1 MRNKEVLSKLK
12 DNITRIFPVIT
23 TSRLILR
30 QLTIEDVTVLHKY
43 WSDSDVLEYLSLEP
57 FANIQESLDM
67 IDILKNLYDDNQGAR
82 WVITAKDCGKVLGTC
97 GFHNFKSEHRR
108 VEMGYEL
115 GKEYWRQGIMTEAL
129 QAIIHYGF
137 DTMKYNRIEAF
148 VNFGNIR
155 SKKILEKN
163 GFKLDGLLRE
173 YEFNRSKFVDQYCYS
188 LLKSECQV

>member
-1 MRNKEVLSKLK
+1 LE
-12 DNITRIFPVIT
+12 DTNITRIFPVIT

-30 QLTIEDVTVLHKY
+30 ELTIEDAAVLHTY
-43 WSDSDVLEYLSLEP
+43 WSDPEVLEYLSLEP

-67 IDILKNLYDDNQGAR
+67 IEILKNLYGDNQGAR
-82 WVITAKDCGKVLGTC
+82 WVITAKDSGKVLGTC
-97 GFHNFKSEHRR
+97 GFHNFKSEHCR

-137 DTMKYNRIEAF
+137 ATMQYNRIEAF
-148 VNFGNIR
+148 VNFGNIK
-155 SKKILEKN
+155 SQKILEKN

-173 YEFNRSKFVDQYCYS
+173 YEFNRGKFVDQYCYS
-188 LLKSECQV
+188 LLKSEHQV